1 MVDVTSLTVRELRRK
16 IASRQLSPVEV
27 VDAYL
32 AKIHAQDAKYHA
44 FTDVYEDEA
53 RQDAERALMTR
64 GGWRGPLYGLPIVV
78 KDLFHIAGR
87 NTAAGSWHWRHRV
100 SQSTAGAIADLQR
113 SGAIVLGK
121 THTVELGLGTTGTNQ
136 HFGTP
141 RNPWMDGAHYAPGGS
156 SSGSA
161 VAVAAGLSPWAVGT
175 DTGGSIRIPAAWCGV
190 VGLKP
195 TVGRVSLDGVVPL
208 SATLDSVGM
217 IARTV
222 EDVALLYRAMRRGRI
237 TPTKTAFRVGCL
249 PECEREP
256 VEPSVLKAYDDALG
270 VFSDVGIPVLDVKF
284 PKRLTY
290 YIERNSTIAMFEAAV
305 RYGRLAHDPEVPL
318 DERVRGCL
326 QAGSQMAREDYDA
339 ALWELPLLRAQFDRL
354 FDRVDAI
361 VTPTTQTVARPVD
374 GVDDANPPN
383 LFTRFVNLLGLCAL
397 ALPCGFSLE
406 GLPCSI
412 QIICRAQ
419 NEETM
424 LRIAAMYQRATPWHR
439 CRPGHSQP
447 TEARQACGSY
457 ERP

>member
-1 MVDVTSLTVRELRRK
+1 MVDLTWLTVRELRRR

-32 AKIHAQDAKYHA
+32 AKIRAQDDRLCA
-44 FTDVYEDEA
+44 FTEVYEEEA
-53 RQDAERALMTR
+53 RREAELALAAR
-64 GGWRGPLYGLPIVV
+64 GAWRGPLHGLPIAV

-87 NTAAGSWHWRHRV
+87 TTAAGSWHWRHRV
-100 SQSTAGAIADLQR
+100 SESTAGAIADLQR

-121 THTVELGLGTTGTNQ
+121 THTVEFGLGTTGTNQ
-136 HFGTP
+136 HFGAP
-141 RNPWMDGAHYAPGGS
+141 RNPWVEHAHYAPGGS
-156 SSGSA
+156 SSGAA

-195 TVGRVSLDGVVPL
+195 TFGRVSLDGVVPL

-222 EDVALLYRAMRRGRI
+222 EDVGLLYRAMRRGRI
-237 TPTKTAFRVGCL
+237 TPTKTAFRIGRL
-249 PECEREP
+249 PECERAP
-256 VEPSVLKAYDDALG
+256 VEPSLLKSYDEALG
-270 VFSDVGIPVLDVKF
+270 VFSELGIPVLDVKF
-284 PKRLTY
+284 PKRLAY
-290 YIERNSTIAMFEAAV
+290 YIERNSTIAMFEAAL
-305 RYGRLAHDPEVPL
+305 RYGRLAHDPQVPL
-318 DERVRGCL
+318 DERVRACL
-326 QAGSQMAREDYDA
+326 QAGSAMSREDYDA

-361 VTPTTQTVARPVD
+361 VTPTTQTVARPVV

-383 LFTRFVNLLGLCAL
+383 LFTRFVNLLGLCAM
-397 ALPCGFSLE
+397 ALPCGFSPE
-406 GLPCSI
+406 GLPCSL
-412 QIICRAQ
+412 QIICRGQ

-424 LRIAAMYQRATPWHR
+424 LRIATMYQRATPWHR
-439 CRPGHSQP
+439 CRPGHFQSM
-447 TEARQACGSY
+447 EARQACGSF